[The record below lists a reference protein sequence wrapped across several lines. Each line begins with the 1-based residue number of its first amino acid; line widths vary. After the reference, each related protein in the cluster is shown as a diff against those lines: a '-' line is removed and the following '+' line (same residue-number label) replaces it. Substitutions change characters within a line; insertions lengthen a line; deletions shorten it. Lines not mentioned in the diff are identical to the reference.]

1 MAINLLAL
9 KPHKVSRDLSGYI
22 TYIYGPAKSGKT
34 TLATRAGG
42 ALLLACER
50 GYNALPGVIAQDITS
65 WGDIKSVVKE
75 LKKPEVKEVFKVVVL
90 DTVDIAGT
98 LCEKYVCSQN
108 GVDKIGDIP
117 YGAGWGLMKKEF
129 ETTMRAITQMGYAV
143 FFISHD
149 KDRVFKRKDGTEYNQ
164 IVPSCPS
171 SFNDIAKNMADI
183 YGYAEKYD
191 EGGIAKV
198 RLILRSVDNSVDTG
212 CRFKYIEPV
221 IEMSYE
227 ALVDAI
233 NKAIDKEAAMTNNEF
248 VTDERNVEAVEEI
261 LDYDALMN
269 EFNDLAGA
277 LMTKDAEYYQP
288 RITHIIEKYLGK
300 GKRISDSTIE
310 QVEIVNLIVQDIK
323 DELI

>member
-1 MAINLLAL
+1 M
-9 KPHKVSRDLSGYI
+9 
-22 TYIYGPAKSGKT
+22 
-34 TLATRAGG
+34 
-42 ALLLACER
+42 
-50 GYNALPGVIAQDITS
+50 
-65 WGDIKSVVKE
+65 
-75 LKKPEVKEVFKVVVL
+75 

-129 ETTMRAITQMGYAV
+129 ESTMRAITQMGYAL

-171 SFNDIAKNMADI
+171 SFNDIAKNMTDI

-248 VTDERNVEAVEEI
+248 VTDERNVQAVEET

-269 EFNDLAGA
+269 EFNDLAGT
-277 LMTKDAEYYQP
+277 LMAKDAEYYQP